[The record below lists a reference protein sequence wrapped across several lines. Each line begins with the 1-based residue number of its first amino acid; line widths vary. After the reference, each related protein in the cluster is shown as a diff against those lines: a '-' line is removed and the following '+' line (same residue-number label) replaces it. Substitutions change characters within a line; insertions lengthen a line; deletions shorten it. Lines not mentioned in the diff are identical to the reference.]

1 MQYDARSLFGK
12 RDLRKVLEER
22 QASLIHEVDQIPPE
36 ALLEADPKE
45 LADALVARYSFSPVG
60 LKEDLVSIEH
70 ADQKV
75 DVSQDGRRYIRDRSR
90 PFIMDATIVEF
101 FVPFD
106 GDPELFKY
114 KPSKYSS
121 NAPSGR
127 VEGNELVLAY
137 ATTDENAE
145 AVRAEFERD
154 LGNIRKYLSWAAG
167 NARHAT
173 VLLRDAAEKRIAERR
188 AKLLADHEMVSE
200 LGFPV
205 RRRTDVPKTYVVPE
219 IRRKAVLVSGAVTRG
234 GKAAPLDPTLSMDEY
249 EHILEVVSNMVAVME
264 RSPHAF
270 AGMQEEDLR
279 QHFLVQLNGQY
290 EGNATGET
298 FNFDGKTD
306 ILLRYKGKNLFIA
319 ECKFWSG
326 PKALLKTIDQLL
338 GYTSWRDTRTAIVVF
353 NRTKNMTKIIEKIPD
368 TVKEHPS
375 FLRQVEYASETG
387 FRFVLHHR
395 DDTERELILTVL
407 AFEVPRCDT

>member
-45 LADALVARYSFSPVG
+45 LADALVTRCSFSPVG
-60 LKEDLVSIEH
+60 LKEDLISIEH

-137 ATTDENAE
+137 ATTDGNAA
-145 AVRAEFERD
+145 AVRAEFERN
-154 LGNIRKYLSWAAG
+154 LGNVRKYLGWAVAD
-167 NARHAT
+167 ARQAT
-173 VLLRDAAEKRIAERR
+173 ALLRSAAENRIAERR
-188 AKLLADHEMVSE
+188 GKLLADHEMISK

-205 RRRTDVPKTYVVPE
+205 RRRTDAPKTYVVPE
-219 IRRKAVLVSGAVTRG
+219 IRRKAVLSSESAGPS
-234 GKAAPLDPTLSMDEY
+234 GKATPLEPTVSMEEY
-249 EHILEVVSNMVAVME
+249 EHMLDVVSNMVAVME

-270 AGMQEEDLR
+270 ADMQEEDLR

-290 EGNATGET
+290 EGSATGET

-306 ILLRYKGKNLFIA
+306 ILIRFNGKNLFIA

-326 PKALLKTIDQLL
+326 PKALVKTIDQLL
-338 GYTSWRDTRTAIVVF
+338 GYTSWRDTRTAILLF
-353 NRTKNMTKIIEKIPD
+353 NRTKDLTKVIEKIPD
-368 TVKEHPS
+368 TVKEHPN
-375 FLRQVEYASETG
+375 FLRELGYAPETS
-387 FRFVLHHR
+387 FRFILHHR

-407 AFEVPRCDT
+407 VFEVPQCGS